1 MATSSKYQFDDL
13 TVEKCFSNFFVVP
26 DYQREYVWEA
36 EKQVEQLLTDI
47 EEAYSNDAQ
56 KEYFI
61 GTTVVFN
68 NNGSNELIDGQQ
80 RTTTM
85 TLIEKPIN
93 RSIQNKSY
101 AEKVKEY
108 YKSKYYLTRSL
119 KEVDAIGNN
128 TAVNRIGKFLKEFD
142 HWDKTTIEE
151 RQDMLYKLSL
161 EIWKIE

>member
-80 RTTTM
+80 RTTTLFL
-85 TLIEKPIN
+85 TLCAFKSVFAQYGFNHQTIDQCIANTTADEEVTTCIN
-93 RSIQNKSY
+93 IIFCSSTRKLHKYWSRSQPTIFRQ
-101 AEKVKEY
+101 
-108 YKSKYYLTRSL
+108 
-119 KEVDAIGNN
+119 
-128 TAVNRIGKFLKEFD
+128 RI
-142 HWDKTTIEE
+142 
-151 RQDMLYKLSL
+151 R
-161 EIWKIE
+161 